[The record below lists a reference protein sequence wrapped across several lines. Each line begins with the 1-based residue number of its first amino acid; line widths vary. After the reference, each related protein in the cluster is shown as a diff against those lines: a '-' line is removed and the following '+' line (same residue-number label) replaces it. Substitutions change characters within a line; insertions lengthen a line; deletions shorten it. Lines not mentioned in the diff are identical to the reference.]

1 MDNKE
6 IYNDIIRFLDTIS
19 YVKPEKVPYID
30 IYMDQVTGFMEQHLK
45 SVKRHEDDKVLTK
58 TMINNYTKAR
68 LLPPPKKKKYN
79 REHIFMLLFIY
90 YYKGLL
96 SLDDLRVLLE
106 DIKTKYFGDK
116 NLSVE
121 DIYKEVFSLEA
132 SQMEVLKQDIRQKFE
147 LAEKT
152 FEKYESR
159 GKARGEASSDEAASS
174 VSASKKDSDPRT
186 SGVNGTDFMASG
198 GKTAD
203 QQTAASAD
211 PDVEMLRLF
220 SFACELGFDIYLK
233 QLMLENI
240 CDRLREHEGHR

>member
-68 LLPPPKKKKYN
+68 LLPPPEKKKYN

-159 GKARGEASSDEAASS
+159 SKSRGETSSDEAASS
-174 VSASKKDSDPRT
+174 VSASKKDSAPRT
-186 SGVNGTDFMASG
+186 SGVNGTDSMASG

-203 QQTAASAD
+203 QQPAASAD

>member
-30 IYMDQVTGFMEQHLK
+30 IYMDQVTGFMEQHLR

-68 LLPPPKKKKYN
+68 LLPPPEKKKYN

-121 DIYKEVFSLEA
+121 GIYKEVFSLEA

-152 FEKYESR
+152 FEKYESK
-159 GKARGEASSDEAASS
+159 GKAHGGSASGEGSP
-174 VSASKKDSDPRT
+174 VSASKKDSDSR
-186 SGVNGTDFMASG
+186 ASG
-198 GKTAD
+198 DKGTGSRGSDGKDAGSRA
-203 QQTAASAD
+203 AASED
-211 PDVEMLRLF
+211 PDIEMLRLF

>member
-68 LLPPPKKKKYN
+68 LLPPPEKKKYN

-159 GKARGEASSDEAASS
+159 GRARGEASSGEAASS
-174 VSASKKDSDPRT
+174 ISASKKDSDLRA
-186 SGVNGTDFMASG
+186 SGANGTGSKASG
-198 GKTAD
+198 RKAAD
-203 QQTAASAD
+203 QQPAASAD
-211 PDVEMLRLF
+211 PDIEMLRLF